1 MPLMAKRGSPRRT
14 RRDFL
19 GVISAGTALASA
31 PVSATTIDEA
41 DEEGRGYWARM
52 LVRVVEPVLANLAA
66 GTLKAKM
73 PVEAATEKDAPKR
86 RLFSHFEAF
95 GRAMCGLA
103 PWLEL
108 AEKPAPEVEPAARM
122 ARLARKCLDNM
133 TDPACPDRMDL
144 GAGPQDLVDAAFLA
158 HAILRAKRTL
168 WEQLEP
174 EARGRVLT
182 AMKTVRQF
190 KPGNNNWLLFAA
202 MVETFFAWAGTDW
215 RQEPIQIAFDSHEA
229 WYKGDGVYGDGVDFH
244 WDYYNSFVIQPMYID
259 ALEHIAEFTDAW
271 SPLLPKVLARARR
284 YAAIQ
289 ERLIAPDGSFPAI
302 GRSIAYRCG
311 AFQLLAQ
318 MALRDELPDGV
329 SPGQVR
335 CALEAVIRRTLG
347 APGTFDKGGWL
358 RIGLAGHQP
367 GLAEGYIS
375 TGSLYLCSA
384 AFLPLGL
391 HPSHAFWSGPKT
403 DWTGRAIWSGKDM
416 RADHA
421 LYIPAAK
428 KN

>member
-1 MPLMAKRGSPRRT
+1 MGRMRSNGSSRHT
-14 RRDFL
+14 RREFL
-19 GVISAGTALASA
+19 GAAMASPALMSTSSAAAPTAE
-31 PVSATTIDEA
+31 TK
-41 DEEGRGYWARM
+41 GRPYWIET
-52 LVRVVEPVLANLAA
+52 LERVVGPVLGNLAA
-66 GTLKAKM
+66 GTLKERM
-73 PVEAATEKDAPKR
+73 PVEAATDKDVPKR
-86 RLFSHFEAF
+86 RLFTHLEAF

-103 PWLEL
+103 PWLESPDKS
-108 AEKPAPEVEPAARM
+108 ASESDAWQRM
-122 ARLARKCLDNM
+122 AALARKCLANM

-144 GAGPQDLVDAAFLA
+144 GAGPQNLVDAAFLA
-158 HAILRAKRTL
+158 HAILRARREL
-168 WEQLEP
+168 WEKLDAAPRERLI
-174 EARGRVLT
+174 ATL
-182 AMKTVRQF
+182 KTVRQF

-202 MVETFFAWAGTDW
+202 MVETFLARAGADW
-215 RQEPIQIAFDSHEA
+215 REAPIQTAIDSHES
-229 WYKGDGVYGDGVDFH
+229 WYKGDGVYGDGPEFH

-259 ALEHIAEFTDAW
+259 CLEHIAGVAEKW
-271 SPLLPKVLARARR
+271 SGLLPGVLARARR

-289 ERLIAPDGSFPAI
+289 ERLIAPDGSYPAI

-318 MALRDELPDGV
+318 MASRDELPEGV
-329 SPGQVR
+329 SPQQVR

-347 APGTFDKGGWL
+347 APGTFDASGWL

-391 HPSHAFWSGPKT
+391 PPSHPFWSAPDA
-403 DWTGRAIWSGKDM
+403 DWTSRAIWSGRDM

-421 LYIPAAK
+421 LYPPAK
-428 KN
+428 KK